1 MLWLLRVPR
10 RLKYPDLGRRKS
22 EVNRILSIQSIR
34 LKKQRILIRVDF
46 NVPLHDGTV
55 SDNFRIQAALPTIQ
69 YCLNEGSSV
78 VLMSHLGRP
87 EGKKVEELSLLPV
100 GEVLSDLLEKSIKFS
115 EDCIS
120 NEAIT
125 VSQNLL
131 PGEVHLLENLRFH
144 KGETENDPFF
154 SQKLSQHGTTYVN
167 DAFGTAHRAHASNV
181 GVVNYFREKAIGLL
195 MEKEFTYFH
204 QILQEPKR
212 PLVII
217 LGGAKIGT
225 KLGIIHRFLQEAD
238 SIIIGGGMAFTF
250 LKAKRYMVGQ
260 SLVEENLIET
270 ATAILNQ
277 SKKLQIPIYLP
288 LDFVV
293 THDVKSGRPSGEKD
307 INQFTEGEIGVD
319 IGKKTVQLF
328 RKIIGKSQTV
338 VWNGPM
344 GIFETPDFR
353 NGTSEI
359 ARSVAELTN
368 REGVSIIGGG
378 DSAAAIKLF
387 GLENFMSHIS
397 TGGGASL
404 ELLAGNKLPAF
415 STIEGS

>member
-1 MLWLLRVPR
+1 MIP
-10 RLKYPDLGRRKS
+10 
-22 EVNRILSIQSIR
+22 SIESIR
-34 LKKQRILIRVDF
+34 LKKQRVLIRVDF
-46 NVPLHDGTV
+46 NVPLSDGTV
-55 SDNFRIQAALPTIQ
+55 TDNFRIQAALPTIQ

-87 EGKKVEELSLLPV
+87 GGKEVKKLSLLPV

-115 EDCIS
+115 GDCIS
-120 NEAIT
+120 DEAIT

-131 PGEVHLLENLRFH
+131 PGEIHLLENLRFH
-144 KGETENDPFF
+144 TGETKNDPLF

-167 DAFGTAHRAHASNV
+167 DAFGTVHRAHASNV
-181 GVVNYFREKAIGLL
+181 GVVDYFRERAIGFL
-195 MEKEFTYFH
+195 MEKELTYFH
-204 QILQEPKR
+204 QILREPKR

-250 LKAKRYMVGQ
+250 LKAQRYTVGK

-270 ATAILNQ
+270 AASILDQ

-293 THDVKSGRPSGEKD
+293 THDVKSGRSSGEKD
-307 INQFTEGEIGVD
+307 VNQFTENEIGVD
-319 IGKKTVQLF
+319 IGEKTIQRF

-344 GIFETPDFR
+344 GMFETPNFR
-353 NGTSEI
+353 KGTSEI
-359 ARSVAELTN
+359 ARSVADLTN

-378 DSAAAIKLF
+378 DSAAAIKLLK
-387 GLENFMSHIS
+387 LENTMSHIS

-415 STIEGS
+415 SAIEVF